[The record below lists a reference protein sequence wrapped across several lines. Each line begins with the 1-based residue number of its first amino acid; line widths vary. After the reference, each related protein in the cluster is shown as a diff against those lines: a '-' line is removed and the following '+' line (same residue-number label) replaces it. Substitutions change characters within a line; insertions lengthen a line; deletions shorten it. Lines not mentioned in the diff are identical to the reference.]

1 MQTATL
7 TQKIVSVLLC
17 LALVFSFTPTV
28 ALADNDGSEESLAV
42 QNESEKETDNEI
54 ESNENEANDNAN
66 SWRFENGDQAYSYE
80 GVSTEV
86 VDPYA
91 IAPFAA
97 APNAS
102 SYATW
107 YKSNGI
113 TSYTYKAKPSDKGK
127 VVEISG
133 AKRVGIDVSYHNG
146 TINWEKVK
154 NSGVSFAIIR
164 CGYGSDFTSQ
174 DDTQFLN
181 NVKGAQE
188 NGIDIG
194 IYLYSYAMNLTG
206 NDSSAT
212 SEAEHVLRLLNK
224 AGLEPEDLAYPVFYD
239 LEESKQLDLGA
250 KKLGDLA
257 TTFCDAISAEGYEV
271 GIYSNLNWWTNYLT
285 DSAFDN
291 SDWHKWAARYPGS
304 NKATDSGVPDTEIWQ
319 FSDCGS
325 VDGVSGNVDMNFD
338 YVRSYRYI
346 GWTQESGKWYYLNAD
361 GSHKTGWLKIS
372 GKWYYL
378 DPEKDGEMRTGVYK
392 VDEKY
397 YASDSSGAMYSSGWA
412 KVSGKWYY
420 ANSDGSLK
428 TGWLKTGGK
437 WYYLNSSGAMQ
448 TGWEKVDGIWYY
460 LNSSGAMQ
468 TGWEKVSGKWYYLNS
483 SGEMQ
488 TGWIKLSGKWYYLNS
503 SGAMQT
509 GWEQVGKSWYYMNSS
524 GVMQTGWLKTGG
536 KWYYLNG
543 SGAMQ
548 TGWEKIGG
556 KWYYLNSSGAMQ
568 TGWEKVSGKWYYLN
582 SSGVMQANKWIGDY
596 YVQSDGSMA
605 TNKWIGS
612 YYVGSDGRRI
622 KNYGSSGSS
631 SSSPEVVDVVYWT
644 ANGEVYHST
653 KNCPSLANSKKIFSG
668 SITEAM
674 GEGKSRECRNC
685 F

>member
-1 MQTATL
+1 M
-7 TQKIVSVLLC
+7 
-17 LALVFSFTPTV
+17 FSFTPNV
-28 ALADNDGSEESLAV
+28 ALADNEGSEESLAV

-54 ESNENEANDNAN
+54 ESNENETNDNAN
-66 SWRFENGDQAYSYE
+66 SWRFENGDQVYSYE
-80 GVSTEV
+80 GASTEV

-91 IAPFAA
+91 ITPFAA

-127 VVEISG
+127 IINISG

-174 DDTQFLN
+174 DDKQFLN

-319 FSDCGS
+319 FSDCGN

-346 GWTQESGKWYYLNAD
+346 GWAQESGKWYYLNAD

-378 DPEKDGEMRTGVYK
+378 DPEKDGEMRTGIYK

-428 TGWLKTGGK
+428 TGWFKTGGK
-437 WYYLNSSGAMQ
+437 WYYLNSNGAMA
-448 TGWEKVDGIWYY
+448 TGWKQVGKTWYY
-460 LNSSGAMQ
+460 LSSSGAML
-468 TGWEKVSGKWYYLNS
+468 TGWQKISGKWYYLDSN
-483 SGEMQ
+483 GAMA
-488 TGWIKLSGKWYYLNS
+488 TGWKKLSGKWYYLNS
-503 SGAMQT
+503 SG
-509 GWEQVGKSWYYMNSS
+509 V
-524 GVMQTGWLKTGG
+524 
-536 KWYYLNG
+536 
-543 SGAMQ
+543 
-548 TGWEKIGG
+548 
-556 KWYYLNSSGAMQ
+556 MQ

-612 YYVGSDGRRI
+612 YYVGSDGRWI

-685 F
+685 W